1 MQVATLNPVGKT
13 LIIHVGKKPDVQSI
27 YYNAFKVDSASAK
40 EVFDE
45 FLQISEKIGVSY
57 DNLNI
62 TEAILMRT
70 DIVNGK
76 RKHTVIDGYTVI
88 RNKKK

>member
-1 MQVATLNPVGKT
+1 MDVATLNTVGKT

-27 YYNAFKVDSASAK
+27 YYNALKVDSASAK

-45 FLQISEKIGVSY
+45 FMQMSEKLGVCY

-70 DIVNGK
+70 DVVNGK
-76 RKHTVIDGYTVI
+76 RKHTVIDGYTV
-88 RNKKK
+88 K